1 MQNKLIWMYKVLLSI
16 GTNTNTRFN
25 LNRAK
30 YLLQKDFPSIQFTCD
45 TKSKAYG
52 KIYKGLFMNTLGYFE
67 SDLHKNDLISHFKN
81 IEKIMGRSPEDKA
94 EGKVIID
101 IDLIKWDNEIVKPND
116 FERSYV
122 QDLMQFVK

>member
-1 MQNKLIWMYKVLLSI
+1 MHKVLLSI

-30 YLLQKDFPSIQFTCD
+30 SILQTDFPSIQFTND
-45 TKSKAYG
+45 IESKAYG
-52 KIYKGLFMNTLGYFE
+52 EIYKGLFLNTLGYFE
-67 SDLHKNDLISHFKN
+67 SDLHKNDLILHFKN
-81 IEKIMGRSPEDKA
+81 IEKIMGRTPKDKSK
-94 EGKVIID
+94 GKVIID
-101 IDLIKWDNEIVKPND
+101 IDLIKWDNEIIKPND